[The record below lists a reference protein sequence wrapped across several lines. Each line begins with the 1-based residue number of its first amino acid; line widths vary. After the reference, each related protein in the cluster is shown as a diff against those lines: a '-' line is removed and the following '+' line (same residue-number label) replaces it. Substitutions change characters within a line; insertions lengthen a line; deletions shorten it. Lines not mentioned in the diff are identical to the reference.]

1 MLWANQLIGALVRH
15 KPYKRRPRTRAI
27 GGLVESLPPLTPPLL
42 PRVRDRVA
50 PASASSALTTISRRA
65 QSEHL
70 SHSIRP
76 QWPADSFS
84 RPPVAL

>member
-42 PRVRDRVA
+42 PR
-50 PASASSALTTISRRA
+50 
-65 QSEHL
+65 
-70 SHSIRP
+70 
-76 QWPADSFS
+76 
-84 RPPVAL
+84 